1 MPALSPT
8 MTQGRIV
15 KWHKN
20 IGDNI
25 ESGELLLEVET
36 DKAVMEVESVD
47 DGIIGYIVPDQYDYE
62 VNKIICIIK
71 EDEDEDISGYTG
83 KQSQLENNILKEKTE
98 RIRITPVAKKIAEEN
113 NIDYSNI
120 KGSGPDHRIVK
131 IDIEQ
136 KLEEIKKKPDD
147 IKEEQIIYQEK
158 TSINTESF
166 TVIKQS
172 RIQEISKERLSL
184 SKQTIPHF
192 YISQDINISSLIK
205 LREELRK
212 YNISLNSILLKLIAH
227 ASFNKIVN
235 SHYINNEIRQYHD
248 VNIGFAVNTDIG
260 ILVPVIDKAQNK
272 TLSQISS
279 EANDLINKAK
289 ENKLTHRMGTITIS
303 NMGMTGI
310 KSFNAI
316 INPPET
322 AILAIG
328 SCINNI
334 MNITGSFDHR
344 VIDGMQGAS
353 FMNDIKYNIENPL
366 NALI

>member
-8 MTQGRIV
+8 MTKGRIV

-47 DGIIGYIVPDQYDYE
+47 DGIIGYIVQDQHDYE
-62 VNKIICIIK
+62 VNKVICIIK
-71 EDEDEDISGYTG
+71 EEKDEDISEYTG
-83 KQSQLENNILKEKTE
+83 QFPEKILKKEEKSE
-98 RIRITPVAKKIAEEN
+98 RIRISPIAKKIAEEN

-120 KGSGPDHRIVK
+120 KGSGPDNRIVK

-136 KLEEIKKKPDD
+136 KLEARDE
-147 IKEEQIIYQEK
+147 IKEEKIKQVKEIYKEQNI
-158 TSINTESF
+158 SDQF

-172 RIQEISKERLSL
+172 RVQEISKERLSL

-192 YISQDINISSLIK
+192 YISQDINVSALMN

-227 ASFNKIVN
+227 AAFNKIVN

-260 ILVPVIDKAQNK
+260 ILVPVIEKAQNK

-289 ENKLTHRMGTITIS
+289 ENKLTYQMSTITIS

-328 SCINNI
+328 SCIDNI

-344 VIDGMQGAS
+344 VIDGMQGAA
-353 FMNDIKYNIENPL
+353 FMNSIKSNIENPL
-366 NALI
+366 NVFI